1 MTEQDKMKLEET
13 HKLVESIHFRDVL
26 YAVDRQGKGIHILY
40 GKANS
45 KELALSADDVLDF
58 LQELWEIWNLHK

>member
-1 MTEQDKMKLEET
+1 MTTQELLKLEET

-40 GKANS
+40 GKGFD
-45 KELALSADDVLDF
+45 KELALGADDVLDF
-58 LQELWEIWNLHK
+58 LQEIWEIWNLHK